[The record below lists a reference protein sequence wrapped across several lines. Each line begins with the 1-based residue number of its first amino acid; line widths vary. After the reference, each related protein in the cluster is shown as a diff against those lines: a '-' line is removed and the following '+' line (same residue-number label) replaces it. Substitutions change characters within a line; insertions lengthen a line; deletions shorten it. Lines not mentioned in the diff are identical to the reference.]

1 MLAEETLL
9 RRRHPNGTGLF
20 SLTADSSVPTAK
32 HKSNVSGFGLLLIT
46 SSFPAP
52 ADQTPQV
59 LHSNGPVES
68 FLPSETSQVR
78 YPSSEMTFLAEVPKT
93 STIHPKTWLGLSQKY
108 PHYPGTYLS

>member
-9 RRRHPNGTGLF
+9 RRLPPNGTGLF

-32 HKSNVSGFGLLLIT
+32 HRSNVSGFGLLLIT

-68 FLPSETSQVR
+68 FLPSETS
-78 YPSSEMTFLAEVPKT
+78 
-93 STIHPKTWLGLSQKY
+93 
-108 PHYPGTYLS
+108 